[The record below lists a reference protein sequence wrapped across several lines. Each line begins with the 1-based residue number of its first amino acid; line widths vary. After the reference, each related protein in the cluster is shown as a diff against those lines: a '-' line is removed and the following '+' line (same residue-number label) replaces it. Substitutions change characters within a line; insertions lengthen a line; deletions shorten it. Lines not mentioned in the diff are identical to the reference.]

1 MTMEPEGLRGGGN
14 RMKICVIDDEPLIVE
29 VLKAYLEREGYE
41 VIASMNGREGLDLI
55 EQENPD
61 FIILDLMLPDLSG
74 EEICKEVR
82 KSSDVPILMLTAK
95 TAEEERIGGLL
106 LGADDYVTK
115 PFSPR
120 EVVVRVKNILRRTLR
135 GLEENLLSFNQGFLT
150 IDDRKKEVRREGKEI
165 SLTPIEYK
173 ILLGMAKQPGR
184 VFSRMDLLSL
194 SETDPYEGYERNIDV
209 HIKNLRKKVEE
220 SPRNPRLILTVF
232 GMGYKFGGRPD
243 APHTPS

>member
-1 MTMEPEGLRGGGN
+1 MEPEGLRGGGN

-194 SETDPYEGYERNIDV
+194 TETDPYEGYERNIDV

>member
-1 MTMEPEGLRGGGN
+1 
-14 RMKICVIDDEPLIVE
+14 MKICVIDDEPLIVE

-55 EQENPD
+55 EKENPD

-220 SPRNPRLILTVF
+220 SPRNPRFILTVF

>member
-1 MTMEPEGLRGGGN
+1 
-14 RMKICVIDDEPLIVE
+14 MKICVIDDEPLIVE

-55 EQENPD
+55 EKENPD

>member
-194 SETDPYEGYERNIDV
+194 TETDPYEGYERNIDV